1 MGNQNEELD
10 FELDETLDGE
20 QEDNQDTN
28 EYEDNSNDL
37 WGDEET
43 PKKKN
48 PSNWKKMSQKL
59 KELEAENK
67 KLKQTTSS
75 NIDELRLFF
84 LENPEAK
91 QYKDK
96 IIELAGQDKYKSLDY
111 DELLDLAKLRT
122 PQPSQDSEDFS
133 LKSTTWKTKKR
144 LEDLTEEEALKL
156 PNDKYLEWRDIW
168 KTTKIGANIWG

>member
-1 MGNQNEELD
+1 
-10 FELDETLDGE
+10 
-20 QEDNQDTN
+20 
-28 EYEDNSNDL
+28 
-37 WGDEET
+37 
-43 PKKKN
+43 
-48 PSNWKKMSQKL
+48 MSKKL

-133 LKSTTWKTKKR
+133 LKSTT
-144 LEDLTEEEALKL
+144 
-156 PNDKYLEWRDIW
+156 
-168 KTTKIGANIWG
+168 